1 MPRYFFHLRYG
12 PDKLAADPEGE
23 ILADPHVARAHA
35 LAAAGDLI
43 ARTRSDFVHDWFVCS
58 FEIVD
63 EAGEPVL
70 TLPFGEAVAQE
81 PDRE

>member
-12 PDKLAADPEGE
+12 PDKLAQDPEGE
-23 ILADPHVARAHA
+23 ILPDPEAARAQALAVAR
-35 LAAAGDLI
+35 DLI
-43 ARTRSDFVHDWFVCS
+43 AHTRSDSVPDWFACA

-70 TLPFGEAVAQE
+70 TLPFGASVTGE
-81 PDRE
+81 D